1 MKPWTSLH
9 IFQHEM
15 STYDALIVNI
25 SQLMDELVR
34 SRKVNQWFFIRYW
47 EGGPHLRLRIQTD
60 QPEAIIEQVTDFTQG
75 YWLIN
80 PSSLPPMTKD
90 AYYEGHKFD
99 GKEISMND
107 LPWYEDQSVHLIP
120 YEPELARYGGADVM
134 AYSEN
139 IFAHSSRLVA
149 YLLSKM
155 KFDPA
160 RRFILSLTLTRYL
173 VEELLE
179 FEDEEDN
186 VQFCLFYQEYWES
199 FVEGNKTDDLR
210 RLFHANEMSVN
221 RFYQLLNQNE
231 MVKDCLVAMKQEL
244 QQIREQV
251 RDELYLHRIVASH
264 IHMANNRLG
273 VSPFVEYY
281 ISEYLGAYFKSEEA
295 KKGAICVEEPS

>member
-34 SRKVNQWFFIRYW
+34 SGKVNQWFFVRYW

-139 IFAHSSRLVA
+139 VFAHSSRLVA

-210 RLFHANEMSVN
+210 RLFYANEMSVN

-231 MVKDCLVAMKQEL
+231 IVKDCLVAMKQEL

-264 IHMANNRLG
+264 IHMTNNRLG

-281 ISEYLGAYFKSEEA
+281 ISEYLGAYFESQEA
-295 KKGAICVEEPS
+295 KKGAIRVEEPS